1 MVKEVESWVLAS
13 HNAGKIKEIGELL
26 APQGIKL
33 QSAADFSLPEPEE
46 TESTFSGNAL
56 LKARAAC
63 EATNRPALADD
74 SGLCVTA
81 LGGQPG
87 IHSARWAGE
96 PRDFMRAMQRIE
108 DELAVSGSDDRS
120 AAFICVLALVFP
132 DGGEHLY
139 EGRVEGQLV
148 WPPRGEGGFGYD
160 PVFQPQ
166 GDERVFS
173 EMTATEKAGYSHRA
187 KALTKLMAAEFGAD

>member
-1 MVKEVESWVLAS
+1 MPEANSWVLAS
-13 HNAGKIKEIGELL
+13 HNTGKINEIRGLL
-26 APQGIKL
+26 APQGINL
-33 QSAADFSLPEPEE
+33 QSAADFSLPEPDE
-46 TESTFSGNAL
+46 TESTFTGNAL

-63 EATNRPALADD
+63 RATNRPALADD
-74 SGLCVTA
+74 SGLCVAA
-81 LGGQPG
+81 LDGKPG

-108 DELAVSGSDDRS
+108 DELAASGASDRS

-132 DGGEHLY
+132 DGNERFY

-160 PVFQPQ
+160 PVFQPH

-173 EMTATEKAGYSHRA
+173 EMTATEKAGHSHRA
-187 KALTKLMAAEFGAD
+187 KALAKLMAAEFGSD